1 MQTVAT
7 VSSQIIRQPRS
18 AAYRKFGKRG
28 ILWRFRDFIEST
40 DWDERYLCHRWI
52 DKACL
57 GIIAVSILYFVPF
70 LMPLFLR

>member
-1 MQTVAT
+1 MQNVAT

-18 AAYRKFGKRG
+18 AACRKFRKPS
-28 ILWRFRDFIEST
+28 LLARFRHFIEST
-40 DWDERYLCHRWI
+40 AWDERYLCHRWI

-57 GIIAVSILYFVPF
+57 GIIAVSMLYFIPF